1 MFNIIQIELWKFVR
15 RKKFIIS
22 LALLMV
28 VCVFCIL
35 STIVAA
41 PKTRGI
47 TNEIKRAKDYIN
59 ILEEQGNL
67 QKDKG
72 ASEAVNKG
80 YSKIINDQKEKLM
93 QLEKLADENV
103 PWEERVK
110 QDISYSKQ
118 YLEKNWNLP
127 PVAQYQERVN
137 IMKKQYYLDNNIP
150 YDYNESIKSFND
162 MPAEMRI
169 FGLLGLLIIAGIM
182 VVDIVSGEN
191 KPATIKLLLTKP
203 IERRKVILSKFIV
216 SFFVVNGVILLFE
229 LIIFVAIGGI
239 FGFGNSSVPA
249 VAGTKYAAVSPE
261 YANELK
267 SIVIPNLSSTF
278 LISSGNFVVKMLVI
292 QILAVTASIAFC
304 FLCSTVI
311 ENSNISTGI
320 AVFFMGFSHALV
332 LLKHNG
338 FMYRVQPPT
347 IIDKISAFIFTTYY
361 DGQAVVSGDINMKLG
376 LDYIS
381 YRYVLIIL
389 IAWIVLCYSI
399 SHLVFVRKDITS

>member
-47 TNEIKRAKDYIN
+47 TNEIKRTKDYIN

-80 YSKIINDQKEKLM
+80 YSKIINDQKEKLI

-103 PWEERVK
+103 PWQERVK

-118 YLEKNWNLP
+118 YLEKNWNLT
-127 PVAQYQERVN
+127 PVAQYQERIN
-137 IMKKQYYLDNNIP
+137 IMKKQYYLDNNMP
-150 YDYNESIKSFND
+150 YDYNESIKSFED

-203 IERRKVILSKFIV
+203 IERRKVVLSKFIV

-229 LIIFVAIGGI
+229 LIIFIAIGGI
-239 FGFGNSSVPA
+239 FGFGNSSLPA
-249 VAGTKYAAVSPE
+249 VAGTRYTAVSPE

-278 LISSGNFVVKMLVI
+278 LISSGNLIVKILVI

-311 ENSNISTGI
+311 ENSNISTGV
-320 AVFFMGFSHALV
+320 AVFFMGFTHALV

-361 DGQAVVSGDINMKLG
+361 DGQAVVNGDINMKLG
-376 LDYIS
+376 LDFIS
-381 YRYVLIIL
+381 YRYVLVIL
-389 IAWIVLCYSI
+389 IVWIVLCYGI

>member
-1 MFNIIQIELWKFVR
+1 MFNIIQIELLKFVR

-35 STIVAA
+35 STIVVA

-80 YSKIINDQKEKLM
+80 YSKIINDQKEKLI

-103 PWEERVK
+103 PWQERVK

-127 PVAQYQERVN
+127 PVAQYQERIN

-150 YDYNESIKSFND
+150 YDYNESIKSFDD

-229 LIIFVAIGGI
+229 LIIFIAIGGI

-249 VAGTKYAAVSPE
+249 VAGTRYMAVSPE

-267 SIVIPNLSSTF
+267 SIVIPNLSSTI
-278 LISSGNFVVKMLVI
+278 LISSENFIVKMLVI

-311 ENSNISTGI
+311 ENSNISTGV
-320 AVFFMGFSHALV
+320 AVFFMGFTHALV

-376 LDYIS
+376 LDFIS